1 MEEYKAYRKEG
12 VLYVD
17 RLVAPRFTM
26 VFEPVEGGQYDGRV
40 LDDTQIDRFVRQSD
54 TDEVQTVSRWMREAG
69 DCALAF
75 LKDEA

>member
-26 VFEPVEGGQYDGRV
+26 VFKPVEGGQYDGKV